1 LLSIGDGFLACE
13 GLLFAPNT
21 FNSPNVRNNI
31 LEGEMPKASSNLGTM
46 SVDAL
51 LELRD
56 KIGAVLSQRGTE
68 LRRQLQRLDVVG
80 GRLPGKANGKGG
92 ARNGGKLPP
101 KYRDPD
107 DRSNVWAGRGA
118 LPRWM
123 EAKIKGGAKRE
134 DFLIAADGAPRK
146 KRAAKK
152 ARKPAKAI
160 SPRKKR
166 RATAASS
173 AS

>member
-1 LLSIGDGFLACE
+1 MG
-13 GLLFAPNT
+13 GLLFAA
-21 FNSPNVRNNI
+21 NSFKRANVRNNI

-68 LRRQLQRLDVVG
+68 LRQQLQRLDVVG
-80 GRLPGKANGKGG
+80 GRSASKTTGKGRAG
-92 ARNGGKLPP
+92 NGGKLPP

-107 DRSNVWAGRGA
+107 DRANVWAGRGA

-123 EAKIKGGAKRE
+123 EAKIKAGAKRE
-134 DFLIAADGAPRK
+134 DFLIAGADGASRK
-146 KRAAKK
+146 KRATKK
-152 ARKPAKAI
+152 ARMKVQAI

-166 RATAASS
+166 RAAAASS
-173 AS
+173 PS

>member
-1 LLSIGDGFLACE
+1 
-13 GLLFAPNT
+13 
-21 FNSPNVRNNI
+21 
-31 LEGEMPKASSNLGTM
+31 MPKASFDLGTM

-68 LRRQLQRLDVVG
+68 LKQQLQRLDVVG
-80 GRLPGKANGKGG
+80 GRSASKTTGKGRAG
-92 ARNGGKLPP
+92 NGGKLPP

-107 DRSNVWAGRGA
+107 DRANVWAGRGA

-123 EAKIKGGAKRE
+123 EAKIKAGAKRE
-134 DFLIAADGAPRK
+134 DFLIAGADGASRK
-146 KRAAKK
+146 KPAAKK
-152 ARKPAKAI
+152 ARKKVKAI
-160 SPRKKR
+160 RRKKR
-166 RATAASS
+166 RAAAASS

>member
-1 LLSIGDGFLACE
+1 MG
-13 GLLFAPNT
+13 GLLFGA
-21 FNSPNVRNNI
+21 NSFKRANVRNNT
-31 LEGEMPKASSNLGTM
+31 LEARMPKASSNLGTM

-56 KIGAVLSQRGTE
+56 RIGVVLSQKGTE

-80 GRLPGKANGKGG
+80 GRSASKATGKGR
-92 ARNGGKLPP
+92 ALNGGKLPP

-123 EAKIKGGAKRE
+123 EAKIKAGAKRE
-134 DFLIAADGAPRK
+134 DFLIAGADGASRK

-152 ARKPAKAI
+152 ARKKVKAI

>member
-1 LLSIGDGFLACE
+1 MEAK
-13 GLLFAPNT
+13 
-21 FNSPNVRNNI
+21 
-31 LEGEMPKASSNLGTM
+31 MPKASSNLGTM

-56 KIGAVLSQRGTE
+56 KIGVMLNQRGTE
-68 LRRQLQRLDVVG
+68 LRRQLQRLDIVG

-166 RATAASS
+166 RATTASS

>member
-1 LLSIGDGFLACE
+1 
-13 GLLFAPNT
+13 LLFAANS
-21 FNSPNVRNNI
+21 FNNPNVRNNI

-80 GRLPGKANGKGG
+80 GRSASKSTGKGR

-123 EAKIKGGAKRE
+123 EAKIKAGAKRE
-134 DFLIAADGAPRK
+134 DFLIADGSPRK
-146 KRAAKK
+146 KRGAKK
-152 ARKPAKAI
+152 ARKTAKAI
-160 SPRKKR
+160 SRRKKR